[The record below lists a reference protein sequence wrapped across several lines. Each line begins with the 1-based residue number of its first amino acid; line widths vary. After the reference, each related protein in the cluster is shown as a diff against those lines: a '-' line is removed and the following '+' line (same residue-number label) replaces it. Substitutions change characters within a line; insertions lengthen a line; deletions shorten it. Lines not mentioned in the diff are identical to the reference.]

1 MAVGRISGPLLKS
14 NLIRNGVDLAF
25 ETDLLYLDVNNQRI
39 GVRTA
44 SPTHDLT
51 VNGTTRTT
59 NLIVDTLATIGNVS
73 ISGQT
78 IETDGDLNLVTV
90 GTDSVVYQTRLEVNG
105 VGIDNNTISTLNSN
119 ANLELRPNGSGTV
132 EIFADTN
139 VTGNIHATG
148 NISADGDI
156 VLGNADTD
164 SINFNA
170 DVNSNIIPDQTDF
183 YDLGSDTKRWN
194 DVKVKNIV
202 ADTVDTGDL
211 IINGVNVE
219 VKTRSVG
226 AARFTDRDVTVTS
239 EYTSLVKQFREK

>member
-119 ANLELRPNGSGTV
+119 ANLELRPNGSG
-132 EIFADTN
+132 
-139 VTGNIHATG
+139 
-148 NISADGDI
+148 
-156 VLGNADTD
+156 
-164 SINFNA
+164 
-170 DVNSNIIPDQTDF
+170 
-183 YDLGSDTKRWN
+183 R
-194 DVKVKNIV
+194 
-202 ADTVDTGDL
+202 
-211 IINGVNVE
+211 
-219 VKTRSVG
+219 R
-226 AARFTDRDVTVTS
+226 
-239 EYTSLVKQFREK
+239 